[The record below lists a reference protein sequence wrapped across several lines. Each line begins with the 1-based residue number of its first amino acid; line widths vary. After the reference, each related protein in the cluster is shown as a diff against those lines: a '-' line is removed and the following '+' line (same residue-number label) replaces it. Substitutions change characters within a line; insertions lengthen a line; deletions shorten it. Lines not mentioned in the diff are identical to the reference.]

1 MDHNRNKIWALTCA
15 NKCME
20 IGVFERREIEK
31 EQRSEKDARCRV
43 LIAFPGA
50 VIKHCDKSKK
60 DWGRDISWP
69 RCCVVREPK
78 TAGHTASR
86 SGNTDSRR

>member
-1 MDHNRNKIWALTCA
+1 
-15 NKCME
+15 ME

-31 EQRSEKDARCRV
+31 EQRSEKHAGCRV

-60 DWGRDISWP
+60 DWGRGVSWP
-69 RCCVVREPK
+69 RSRVVRELE
-78 TAGHTASR
+78 TAAHT
-86 SGNTDSRR
+86 